1 MDQSIEELKREVF
14 LNPHDRNLKRKCL
27 LALIQA
33 DRLDEIT
40 VGFNEPKNSEVYW
53 KCSCGYYVSQGRCP
67 VDGSRNRATIEL
79 AEAKNNLREAG
90 QPLSMEAL
98 KLMGVSKRSFRNNGI
113 IVIDY
118 PAKLKPLQSFT
129 PCEAIVG
136 GFRPIDNWD

>member
-40 VGFNEPKNSEVYW
+40 VGFDQPKNSEVYW

-67 VDGSRNRATIEL
+67 VDGSQNRATIEL
-79 AEAKNNLREAG
+79 AEAKNKLRDAG
-90 QPLSMEAL
+90 QSSSMEAL
-98 KLMGVSKRSFRNNGI
+98 KLIGVSKDCLNNALI
-113 IVIDY
+113 IEY
-118 PAKLKPLQSFT
+118 PAELKPLQCFI

-136 GFRPIDNWD
+136 GFRPIDNWE